1 MRELA
6 RHLMMTV
13 RSLARQPAVA
23 VPAVLT
29 LALGIGANTALFAY
43 LSALVWPRLEIRE
56 AQRVVRVYSGTA
68 EDGRQ
73 QTQFPDYVEMARRQP
88 VVPGLVAYTPF
99 GTSVGL
105 PEQTTFAW
113 GWGVSG
119 GYFAFCGSRPV
130 IGRLLG
136 PEDDR
141 PEAPLVTVLDE
152 AFWKSTLGGDPR
164 AVGRT
169 LRMNGQTVTI
179 VGVTADHFDNSN
191 LPASLYV
198 SLAQAD
204 RITGLPRIAEHDVRW
219 LSLAGRLAP
228 GVSREQAQTAF
239 DQLARSLDE
248 ADPLGEGKRRFSLVL
263 GEKYDAASSVSSSGS
278 GGSDPFLAAAEI
290 LSAGSGLFLLLGC
303 ASIANLLLARATAR
317 QREWAIRASLGAGR
331 WRLAGSVLL
340 ESTLLCLAGGAA
352 GLPFAALLAR
362 RIDTYVITPLPG
374 YGSSG
379 QASSL
384 VRLDVRAVVF
394 AFGISLLCALLG
406 GLGPLLRL
414 ARRDL
419 LDPLKSDAA
428 GSGTA
433 AGALNARRV
442 LVVAQVTL
450 SVVLLLAGGL
460 LVRSLNGAQKIDPGF
475 SPDRMLLA
483 TVYLPRSVGCGGG
496 ASALYSRVLEEVREL
511 PGLASATLSQVPPLA
526 GWSRATQVAPHEK
539 PEARIPVNYNL
550 VAPDFFSTVGIPILQ
565 GRPLDRRDR
574 LGAAPAVVVSHALAR
589 KLWGDGTVVGRLL
602 DVTEPAHPGEPGPVF
617 EVVGV
622 TADVRII
629 SPVEAPGAMVYFSQE
644 QRSHSRMT
652 VVARTAGPPLAAA
665 AGLHRAL
672 RAVHPDLAVIEMG
685 ACRDQLDRVLILP
698 RMYAEVAGL
707 FGLLGLAVA
716 VVGIFGLLSYS
727 VSLRGREMSI
737 RMAVGARPRDVWRLV
752 VRQGMTL
759 VAAGI
764 VLGVVL
770 ALFANRLLASL
781 LFGVG
786 VTDPLTF
793 VTVPAVLA
801 VVALAACDLP
811 ARRAAGLD
819 PSEVLRSL

>member
-6 RHLMMTV
+6 RHLMMTM
-13 RSLARQPAVA
+13 RSLVRQPAVT

-68 EDGRQ
+68 ADSRQ
-73 QTQFPDYVEMARRQP
+73 QTQFPDYSEMARRQTA
-88 VVPGLVAYTPF
+88 VPKLVAYTPF

-105 PEQTTFAW
+105 PEQTAFAW
-113 GWGVSG
+113 GWAVSG
-119 GYFAFCGSRPV
+119 DYFAFCGSQPV
-130 IGRLLG
+130 AGRLLG
-136 PEDDR
+136 PQDDR
-141 PEAPLVTVLDE
+141 PEAPLVAVLDQ
-152 AFWKSTLGGDPR
+152 AFWKGTLGGDPR

-169 LRMNGQTVTI
+169 LRMNGQTVTV

-198 SLAQAD
+198 PLAQVD
-204 RITGLPRIAEHDVRW
+204 RITGLPRIAKHDVRW

-248 ADPLGEGKRRFSLVL
+248 TDPLGEGKRRFSVVP
-263 GEKYDAASSVSSSGS
+263 GEQYDAASSAGS
-278 GGSDPFLAAAEI
+278 DGSDPFLAAAEI
-290 LSAGSGLFLLLGC
+290 LTAGSALFLLLGC

-379 QASSL
+379 QASTL

-394 AFGISLLCALLG
+394 AFGVSLLCALLG
-406 GLGPLLRL
+406 GLGPLLRV

-433 AGALNARRV
+433 AGALNARRA

-460 LVRSLNGAQKIDPGF
+460 LMRSLDGAQKIDPGF
-475 SPDRMLLA
+475 SPDRLLLA
-483 TVYLPRSVGCGGG
+483 TVYLPRTVSGSGS
-496 ASALYSRVLEEVREL
+496 ASALYSRMLEEVRSL
-511 PGLASATLSQVPPLA
+511 PGLASSTLSQVPPLA
-526 GWSRATQVAPHEK
+526 GWSRSTQVAPHEK

-550 VAPDFFSTVGIPILQ
+550 VAPDFFSTVGIPLIQ

-574 LGAAPAVVVSHALAR
+574 LGAAPAVVVSRALAR
-589 KLWGDGTVVGRLL
+589 KLWGDGNVVGRLL

-622 TADVRII
+622 TADVRTI
-629 SPVEAPGAMVYFSQE
+629 SPVEAPGAMVYFSHE

-652 VVARTAGPPLAAA
+652 VVARTAGPPLAEA
-665 AGLHRAL
+665 AGLRRAL
-672 RAVHPDLAVIEMG
+672 RAVHPDLAVIEMT

-716 VVGIFGLLSYS
+716 VVGLFGLLSYS

-737 RMAVGARPRDVWRLV
+737 RMAVGARPWDVWRLV

-759 VAAGI
+759 VALGI
-764 VLGVVL
+764 VLGIAA

-786 VTDPLTF
+786 ITDPLTF

-801 VVALAACDLP
+801 AVALVACDLP